1 MSLTIREIAIAMSAT
16 FFSDHEWMSAG
27 GDP

>member
-16 FFSDHEWMSAG
+16 FFSNTDWMSPG